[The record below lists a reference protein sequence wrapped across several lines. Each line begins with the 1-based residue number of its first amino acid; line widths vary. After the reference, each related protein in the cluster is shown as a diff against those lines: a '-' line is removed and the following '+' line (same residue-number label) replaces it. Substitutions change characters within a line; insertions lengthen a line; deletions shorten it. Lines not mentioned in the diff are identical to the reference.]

1 MRSVS
6 SLLVLVAAICLSGTR
21 AFAPRSP
28 SVGRPL
34 VDTSTAATS
43 VTTWNANPVPVA
55 AAAAALVTANI
66 LPFVALAE
74 EDDYVYGAV
83 DAPPLIPIIGGILA
97 ILTAALPVLLRS
109 GEEAFEEMK
118 DSDGFGSGRDQL
130 GKRK

>member
-6 SLLVLVAAICLSGTR
+6 SLIVIIAVICLSGTS
-21 AFAPRSP
+21 AFAPKPPVARTI
-28 SVGRPL
+28 
-34 VDTSTAATS
+34 DTPATS
-43 VTTWNANPVPVA
+43 ASSKILDANQVPVA
-55 AAAAALVTANI
+55 AAAAAALVSANI

>member
-34 VDTSTAATS
+34 LDTAATS